1 MNNEIL
7 IKKLYT
13 ARKRLE
19 YCHKAKAT
27 AEGELVYAQGVML
40 DLIKEASNST
50 LTEHEITSAMK
61 YGKI

>member
-1 MNNEIL
+1 MDNEIL

-27 AEGELVYAQGVML
+27 AEEELAYAQGIML
-40 DLIKEASNST
+40 DLIKEASNSA
-50 LTEHEITSAMK
+50 LTEYEITSAMK